1 MKHKGE
7 SIMKIFYKLAGLGIV
22 AVNAVIS
29 SIRIYPGVTLV
40 TLATIATVARM
51 AYVEGVIRGLGL

>member
-1 MKHKGE
+1 
-7 SIMKIFYKLAGLGIV
+7 MKIFYKLAGLGIV